1 MAVINLIAQE
11 QQIRRQLERKT
22 RLLGFGWLSVAGV
35 IGAGWASLL
44 LYGSS
49 LNAQR
54 AQVEA
59 QLTELR
65 PTLQQ
70 LRQTQAQLTALQP
83 LVETLQNAQKDTRRW
98 LQLFQH
104 FSQHTPQGCYLTGAE
119 LGKRADPKKPM
130 EITLKGIA
138 ENQQI
143 VGEFMLRL
151 NQHPE
156 LEKVRLDY
164 SQERALSEAVSAVE
178 FQVTAQVKGTAPQ
191 QTTEQQGGQGG
202 SQ

>member
-11 QQIRRQLERKT
+11 QQMRRQLERKT
-22 RLLGFGWLSVAGV
+22 RMLGFGWLTVAGV

-49 LNAQR
+49 INAQR

-59 QLTELR
+59 QLTQLR

-70 LRQTQAQLTALQP
+70 LKQTQAQLGALQP

-130 EITLKGIA
+130 EITLKGLA
-138 ENQQI
+138 ETQQL
-143 VGEFMLRL
+143 VGELMLRL

-156 LEKVRLDY
+156 LENVRLDY
-164 SQERALSEAVSAVE
+164 SQERALSELTSVVE
-178 FQVTAQVKGTAPQ
+178 FQITAQIKGTA
-191 QTTEQQGGQGG
+191 QTQSNPQGGQSG
-202 SQ
+202 S

>member
-1 MAVINLIAQE
+1 
-11 QQIRRQLERKT
+11 
-22 RLLGFGWLSVAGV
+22 
-35 IGAGWASLL
+35 
-44 LYGSS
+44 
-49 LNAQR
+49 
-54 AQVEA
+54 
-59 QLTELR
+59 
-65 PTLQQ
+65 
-70 LRQTQAQLTALQP
+70 
-83 LVETLQNAQKDTRRW
+83 

-138 ENQQI
+138 ENQQL
-143 VGEFMLRL
+143 VGELMLRL

-164 SQERALSEAVSAVE
+164 SQERALSETVAAVE
-178 FQVTAQVKGTAPQ
+178 FQITAQVKGTAP
-191 QTTEQQGGQGG
+191 TPDTAQQGGQGG

>member
-11 QQIRRQLERKT
+11 QQMRRQLERKT
-22 RLLGFGWLSVAGV
+22 RMLGFGWLTVAGI

-49 LNAQR
+49 INAQR

-59 QLTELR
+59 QLTQLR

-70 LRQTQAQLTALQP
+70 LKQTQAQLAALQP

-130 EITLKGIA
+130 EITLKGLA
-138 ENQQI
+138 ETQQI
-143 VGEFMLRL
+143 VGELMLRL

-156 LEKVRLDY
+156 LENVRLDY
-164 SQERALSEAVSAVE
+164 SQERALSELTSVVE
-178 FQVTAQVKGTAPQ
+178 FQITAQIKGTA
-191 QTTEQQGGQGG
+191 QTQSNPQGGQSG
-202 SQ
+202 S

>member
-11 QQIRRQLERKT
+11 QQMRRQLERKT
-22 RLLGFGWLSVAGV
+22 RLLGFGWLTVAGV

-59 QLTELR
+59 QLTQLR

-70 LRQTQAQLTALQP
+70 LRQAQAQLGALQP
-83 LVETLQNAQKDTRRW
+83 LVDTLQNAQKDTRRW

-130 EITLKGIA
+130 EITLKGLA
-138 ENQQI
+138 ETQQL
-143 VGEFMLRL
+143 VGELMLRL

-156 LEKVRLDY
+156 LENVRLDY
-164 SQERALSEAVSAVE
+164 SQERALSELTTVVE
-178 FQVTAQVKGTAPQ
+178 FQITAQIKGTA
-191 QTTEQQGGQGG
+191 QTQSNPQGGQSG
-202 SQ
+202 S

>member
-11 QQIRRQLERKT
+11 QQMRRQLERKT
-22 RLLGFGWLSVAGV
+22 RLLGFGWLTVAGI

-59 QLTELR
+59 QLTQLR

-70 LRQTQAQLTALQP
+70 LKQTQAQLAALQP

-130 EITLKGIA
+130 EITLKGLA
-138 ENQQI
+138 ETQQI
-143 VGEFMLRL
+143 VGELMLRL

-156 LEKVRLDY
+156 LENVRLDY
-164 SQERALSEAVSAVE
+164 SQERALSELTTVVE
-178 FQVTAQVKGTAPQ
+178 FQITAQIKGTA
-191 QTTEQQGGQGG
+191 QTQSNPQGGQSG
-202 SQ
+202 S

>member
-11 QQIRRQLERKT
+11 QQMRRQLERKT
-22 RLLGFGWLSVAGV
+22 RMLGFGWLTVAGI

-59 QLTELR
+59 QLTQLR

-70 LRQTQAQLTALQP
+70 LKQTQAQLGALQP

-130 EITLKGIA
+130 EITLKGLA
-138 ENQQI
+138 ETQQL
-143 VGEFMLRL
+143 VGELMLRL

-156 LEKVRLDY
+156 LENVRLDY
-164 SQERALSEAVSAVE
+164 SQERALSELTTVVE
-178 FQVTAQVKGTAPQ
+178 FQITAQIKGTA
-191 QTTEQQGGQGG
+191 QTQSNPQGGQSG
-202 SQ
+202 S

>member
-11 QQIRRQLERKT
+11 QQMRRQLERKT
-22 RLLGFGWLSVAGV
+22 RLMGFGWLTVAGV

-49 LNAQR
+49 INAQR

-59 QLTELR
+59 QLTQLR

-70 LRQTQAQLTALQP
+70 LRQAQAQLGALQP

-130 EITLKGIA
+130 EITLKGLA
-138 ENQQI
+138 ETQQL
-143 VGEFMLRL
+143 VGELMLRL

-156 LEKVRLDY
+156 LENVRLDY
-164 SQERALSEAVSAVE
+164 SQERALSELTTVVE
-178 FQVTAQVKGTAPQ
+178 FQITAQIKGTA
-191 QTTEQQGGQGG
+191 QTQSNPQGGQSG
-202 SQ
+202 S

>member
-11 QQIRRQLERKT
+11 QQMRRQLERKT
-22 RLLGFGWLSVAGV
+22 RLMGFGWLTVAGV

-49 LNAQR
+49 INAQR

-59 QLTELR
+59 QLTQLR

-70 LRQTQAQLTALQP
+70 LKQTQAQLAALQP
-83 LVETLQNAQKDTRRW
+83 LVDTLQNAQKDTRRW

-130 EITLKGIA
+130 EITLKGLA
-138 ENQQI
+138 ETQQL
-143 VGEFMLRL
+143 VGELMLRL

-156 LEKVRLDY
+156 LENVRLDY
-164 SQERALSEAVSAVE
+164 SQERALSELTSVVE
-178 FQVTAQVKGTAPQ
+178 FQITAQIKGTA
-191 QTTEQQGGQGG
+191 QTQSNPQGGQSG
-202 SQ
+202 S

>member
-11 QQIRRQLERKT
+11 QQMRRQLERKT
-22 RLLGFGWLSVAGV
+22 RMLGFGWLTVAGI

-44 LYGSS
+44 LYGNSI
-49 LNAQR
+49 NAQR

-70 LRQTQAQLTALQP
+70 LKQTQAQLAALQP
-83 LVETLQNAQKDTRRW
+83 LVSTLQNAQKDTRRW

-130 EITLKGIA
+130 EITLKGLA
-138 ENQQI
+138 ETQQI
-143 VGEFMLRL
+143 VGELMLRL

-156 LEKVRLDY
+156 LENVRLDY
-164 SQERALSEAVSAVE
+164 SQERALSELTTVVE
-178 FQVTAQVKGTAPQ
+178 FQITAQIKGTA
-191 QTTEQQGGQGG
+191 QTQSNPQGGQSG
-202 SQ
+202 S

>member
-11 QQIRRQLERKT
+11 QQMRRQLERKT
-22 RLLGFGWLSVAGV
+22 RMLGFGWLTVAGI
-35 IGAGWASLL
+35 IGAAWASLL

-59 QLTELR
+59 QLTQLR

-70 LRQTQAQLTALQP
+70 LRQAQAQLGALQP

-130 EITLKGIA
+130 EITLKGLA
-138 ENQQI
+138 ETQQL
-143 VGEFMLRL
+143 VGELMLRL

-156 LEKVRLDY
+156 LENVRLDY
-164 SQERALSEAVSAVE
+164 SQERALSELTSVVE
-178 FQVTAQVKGTAPQ
+178 FQITAQIKGTA
-191 QTTEQQGGQGG
+191 QTQSNPQGGQSG
-202 SQ
+202 S

>member
-11 QQIRRQLERKT
+11 QQMRRQLQRKT
-22 RLLGFGWLSVAGV
+22 RLLGFGWLTVAGI

-49 LNAQR
+49 INAQR
-54 AQVEA
+54 ARVEA

-70 LRQTQAQLTALQP
+70 LKQTQAQLAALQP
-83 LVETLQNAQKDTRRW
+83 LVSTLQNAQKDTRRW

-119 LGKRADPKKPM
+119 LGKRTDPKKPM
-130 EITLKGIA
+130 EITLKGLA
-138 ENQQI
+138 ETQQL
-143 VGEFMLRL
+143 VGELMLRL

-156 LEKVRLDY
+156 LENVRLDY
-164 SQERALSEAVSAVE
+164 SQERALSELTTVVE
-178 FQVTAQVKGTAPQ
+178 FQITAQIKGTA
-191 QTTEQQGGQGG
+191 QTQSNPQGGQGG
-202 SQ
+202 S

>member
-11 QQIRRQLERKT
+11 QQMRRQLERKT
-22 RLLGFGWLSVAGV
+22 RMLGFGWLTVAGI

-59 QLTELR
+59 QLTQLR

-70 LRQTQAQLTALQP
+70 LKQTQAQLGALQP

-130 EITLKGIA
+130 EITLKGLA
-138 ENQQI
+138 ETQQL
-143 VGEFMLRL
+143 VGELMLRL

-156 LEKVRLDY
+156 LENVRLDY
-164 SQERALSEAVSAVE
+164 SQERALSELTSVVE
-178 FQVTAQVKGTAPQ
+178 FQITAQIKGTA
-191 QTTEQQGGQGG
+191 QTQSNPQGGQSG
-202 SQ
+202 S

>member
-11 QQIRRQLERKT
+11 QQMRRQLERKT
-22 RLLGFGWLSVAGV
+22 RMLGFGWLTVAGV

-59 QLTELR
+59 QLTQLR

-70 LRQTQAQLTALQP
+70 LRQAQAQLGALQP

-130 EITLKGIA
+130 EITLKGLA
-138 ENQQI
+138 ETQQI
-143 VGEFMLRL
+143 VGELMLRL

-156 LEKVRLDY
+156 LENVRLDY
-164 SQERALSEAVSAVE
+164 SQERALSELTSVVE
-178 FQVTAQVKGTAPQ
+178 FQITAQIKGTA
-191 QTTEQQGGQGG
+191 QTQSNPQGGQSG
-202 SQ
+202 S

>member
-11 QQIRRQLERKT
+11 QQMRRQLERKT
-22 RLLGFGWLSVAGV
+22 RMLGFGWLTVAGV

-49 LNAQR
+49 INAQR

-59 QLTELR
+59 QLTQLR

-70 LRQTQAQLTALQP
+70 LKQTQAQLAALQP

-130 EITLKGIA
+130 EITLKGLA
-138 ENQQI
+138 ETQQL
-143 VGEFMLRL
+143 VGELMLRL

-156 LEKVRLDY
+156 LENVRLDY
-164 SQERALSEAVSAVE
+164 SQERALSELTSVVE
-178 FQVTAQVKGTAPQ
+178 FQITAQIKGTA
-191 QTTEQQGGQGG
+191 QTQSNPQGGQSG
-202 SQ
+202 S

>member
-11 QQIRRQLERKT
+11 QQMRRQLERKT

-44 LYGSS
+44 LYGNSI
-49 LNAQR
+49 NAQR

-70 LRQTQAQLTALQP
+70 LKQTQAQLAALQP

-104 FSQHTPQGCYLTGAE
+104 FSQHTPQGCYLIGAE

-130 EITLKGIA
+130 EITLKGLA
-138 ENQQI
+138 ETQQL
-143 VGEFMLRL
+143 VGELMLRL

-156 LEKVRLDY
+156 LENVRLDY
-164 SQERALSEAVSAVE
+164 SQERALSELTTVVE
-178 FQVTAQVKGTAPQ
+178 FQITAQIKGTA
-191 QTTEQQGGQGG
+191 QTQSNPQGGQGG
-202 SQ
+202 S

>member
-11 QQIRRQLERKT
+11 QQMRRQLERKT

-44 LYGSS
+44 LYGNSI
-49 LNAQR
+49 NAQR

-70 LRQTQAQLTALQP
+70 LKQTQAQLAALQP

-104 FSQHTPQGCYLTGAE
+104 FSQHTPQGCYLIGAE

-130 EITLKGIA
+130 EVVLRGTADKQ
-138 ENQQI
+138 ET
-143 VGEFMLRL
+143 VGELMLRL
-151 NQHPE
+151 NQHPD
-156 LEKVRLDY
+156 LEKVRLDF
-164 SQERALSEAVSAVE
+164 SQERTLGETQSAFD
-178 FQVTAQVKGTAPQ
+178 FQITAEIKGTAI
-191 QTTEQQGGQGG
+191 QTKEEKKDGGQ
-202 SQ
+202 Q

>member
-11 QQIRRQLERKT
+11 QQMRRQLERKT
-22 RLLGFGWLSVAGV
+22 RMLGFGWLTVAGV

-59 QLTELR
+59 QLTQLR

-70 LRQTQAQLTALQP
+70 LKQTQAQLGALQP

-130 EITLKGIA
+130 EITLKGLA
-138 ENQQI
+138 ETQQI
-143 VGEFMLRL
+143 VGELMLRL

-156 LEKVRLDY
+156 LENVRLDY
-164 SQERALSEAVSAVE
+164 SQERALSELTTVVE
-178 FQVTAQVKGTAPQ
+178 FQITAQIKGTA
-191 QTTEQQGGQGG
+191 QTQSNPQGGQSG
-202 SQ
+202 S

>member
-11 QQIRRQLERKT
+11 QQMRRQLERKT
-22 RLLGFGWLSVAGV
+22 RLLGFGWLTVAGV

-49 LNAQR
+49 INAQR

-59 QLTELR
+59 QLTQLR

-70 LRQTQAQLTALQP
+70 LKQTQAQLAALQP
-83 LVETLQNAQKDTRRW
+83 LVDTLQNAQKDTRRW

-130 EITLKGIA
+130 EITLKGLA
-138 ENQQI
+138 ETQQL
-143 VGEFMLRL
+143 VGELMLRL

-156 LEKVRLDY
+156 LENVRLDY
-164 SQERALSEAVSAVE
+164 SQERALSELTSVVE
-178 FQVTAQVKGTAPQ
+178 FQITAQIKGTA
-191 QTTEQQGGQGG
+191 QTQSNPQGGQSG
-202 SQ
+202 S

>member
-11 QQIRRQLERKT
+11 QQMRRQLERKT
-22 RLLGFGWLSVAGV
+22 RMLGFGWLTVAGV

-49 LNAQR
+49 INAQR

-59 QLTELR
+59 QLTQLR

-70 LRQTQAQLTALQP
+70 LRQTQAQLGALQP
-83 LVETLQNAQKDTRRW
+83 LVDTLQNAQKDTRRW

-119 LGKRADPKKPM
+119 LGKRADPKKPL
-130 EITLKGIA
+130 EITLKGLA
-138 ENQQI
+138 ETQQL

-156 LEKVRLDY
+156 LENVRLDY
-164 SQERALSEAVSAVE
+164 SQERALSELTTVVE
-178 FQVTAQVKGTAPQ
+178 FQITAHIKGTAQTQSNPQ
-191 QTTEQQGGQGG
+191 
-202 SQ
+202 

>member
-11 QQIRRQLERKT
+11 QQMRRQLERKT
-22 RLLGFGWLSVAGV
+22 RMLGFGWLTVAGI

-44 LYGSS
+44 LYGNSI
-49 LNAQR
+49 NAQR

-70 LRQTQAQLTALQP
+70 LKQTQAQLAALQP
-83 LVETLQNAQKDTRRW
+83 LVSTLQNAQKDTRRW

-130 EITLKGIA
+130 EITLKGLA
-138 ENQQI
+138 ETQQL
-143 VGEFMLRL
+143 VGELMLRL

-156 LEKVRLDY
+156 LENVRLDY
-164 SQERALSEAVSAVE
+164 SQERALSELTSVVE
-178 FQVTAQVKGTAPQ
+178 FQITAQIKGTA
-191 QTTEQQGGQGG
+191 QTQSNPQGGQGG
-202 SQ
+202 S

>member
-11 QQIRRQLERKT
+11 QQMRRQLERKT
-22 RLLGFGWLSVAGV
+22 RMLGFGWLTVAGI

-59 QLTELR
+59 QLTQLR

-70 LRQTQAQLTALQP
+70 LRQAQAQLGALQP

-104 FSQHTPQGCYLTGAE
+104 FSQHTPAGVLPHRRGTRQARRPQKAAGDHAQGDCRNPTN
-119 LGKRADPKKPM
+119 RRR
-130 EITLKGIA
+130 
-138 ENQQI
+138 
-143 VGEFMLRL
+143 V
-151 NQHPE
+151 H
-156 LEKVRLDY
+156 
-164 SQERALSEAVSAVE
+164 
-178 FQVTAQVKGTAPQ
+178 APP
-191 QTTEQQGGQGG
+191 
-202 SQ
+202 

>member
-11 QQIRRQLERKT
+11 QQMRRQLERKT
-22 RLLGFGWLSVAGV
+22 RLLGFGWLTVAGV

-49 LNAQR
+49 INAQR

-59 QLTELR
+59 QLTQLR

-70 LRQTQAQLTALQP
+70 LRQAQAQLGALQP

-130 EITLKGIA
+130 EITLKGLA
-138 ENQQI
+138 ETQQL
-143 VGEFMLRL
+143 VGELMLRL

-156 LEKVRLDY
+156 LENVRLDY
-164 SQERALSEAVSAVE
+164 SQERALSELTTVVE
-178 FQVTAQVKGTAPQ
+178 FQITAQIKGTA
-191 QTTEQQGGQGG
+191 QTQSNPQGGQSG
-202 SQ
+202 S

>member
-11 QQIRRQLERKT
+11 QQMRRQLERKT
-22 RLLGFGWLSVAGV
+22 RLLGFGWLTVAGV

-59 QLTELR
+59 QLTQLR

-70 LRQTQAQLTALQP
+70 LKQTQAQLAALQP

-130 EITLKGIA
+130 EITLKGLA
-138 ENQQI
+138 ETQQI
-143 VGEFMLRL
+143 VGELMLRL

-156 LEKVRLDY
+156 LENVRLDY
-164 SQERALSEAVSAVE
+164 SQERALSELTTVVE
-178 FQVTAQVKGTAPQ
+178 FQITAQIKGTA
-191 QTTEQQGGQGG
+191 QTQSNPQGGQSG
-202 SQ
+202 S

>member
-11 QQIRRQLERKT
+11 QQMRRQLERKT
-22 RLLGFGWLSVAGV
+22 RMLGFGWLTVAGI
-35 IGAGWASLL
+35 IGAAWASLL

-49 LNAQR
+49 INAQR

-59 QLTELR
+59 KLTQLR

-70 LRQTQAQLTALQP
+70 LKQTQAQLGALQP

-130 EITLKGIA
+130 EITLKGLA
-138 ENQQI
+138 ETQQI

-156 LEKVRLDY
+156 LENVRLDY
-164 SQERALSEAVSAVE
+164 SQERALSELTTVVE
-178 FQVTAQVKGTAPQ
+178 FQITAQIKGTA
-191 QTTEQQGGQGG
+191 QTQSNPQGGQSG
-202 SQ
+202 S

>member
-11 QQIRRQLERKT
+11 QQMRRQLERKT
-22 RLLGFGWLSVAGV
+22 RMLGFGWLTVAGV

-59 QLTELR
+59 QLTQLR

-70 LRQTQAQLTALQP
+70 LRQAQAQLGALQP

-130 EITLKGIA
+130 EITLKGLA
-138 ENQQI
+138 ETQQL
-143 VGEFMLRL
+143 VGELMLRL

-156 LEKVRLDY
+156 LENVRLDY
-164 SQERALSEAVSAVE
+164 SQERALSELTTVVE
-178 FQVTAQVKGTAPQ
+178 FQITAQIKGTA
-191 QTTEQQGGQGG
+191 QTQSNPQGGQSG
-202 SQ
+202 S

>member
-22 RLLGFGWLSVAGV
+22 RVLGFSWLSVAGV

-59 QLTELR
+59 QLAQLR
-65 PTLQQ
+65 PTTQQ
-70 LRQTQAQLTALQP
+70 LKQTQAQLGALQP
-83 LVETLQNAQKDTRRW
+83 LIDTLQNARKDTGRW
-98 LQLFQH
+98 QKLFQH

-130 EITLKGIA
+130 EITLRGIA
-138 ENQQI
+138 ETQQI

-156 LEKVRLDY
+156 LEQVRLDY
-164 SQERALSEAVSAVE
+164 SQERALSELTTAVE
-178 FQVTAQVKGTAPQ
+178 FQITAQIKGTAPPQ
-191 QTTEQQGGQGG
+191 SSGQGGQSG
-202 SQ
+202 S

>member
-11 QQIRRQLERKT
+11 QQMRRQLERKT
-22 RLLGFGWLSVAGV
+22 RMLGFGWLTVAGI

-59 QLTELR
+59 QLTQLR

-70 LRQTQAQLTALQP
+70 LKQTQAQLAALQP

-130 EITLKGIA
+130 EITLKGLA
-138 ENQQI
+138 ETQQI
-143 VGEFMLRL
+143 VGELMLRL

-156 LEKVRLDY
+156 LENVRLDY
-164 SQERALSEAVSAVE
+164 SQERALSELTTVVE
-178 FQVTAQVKGTAPQ
+178 FQITAQIKGTA
-191 QTTEQQGGQGG
+191 QTQSNPQGGQSG
-202 SQ
+202 S

>member
-11 QQIRRQLERKT
+11 QQMRRQLERKT
-22 RLLGFGWLSVAGV
+22 RMLGFGWLTVAGV

-49 LNAQR
+49 INAQR

-59 QLTELR
+59 QLTQLR

-70 LRQTQAQLTALQP
+70 LKQTQAQLGALQP

-130 EITLKGIA
+130 EITLKGLA
-138 ENQQI
+138 ETQQI
-143 VGEFMLRL
+143 VGELMLRL

-156 LEKVRLDY
+156 LENVRLDY
-164 SQERALSEAVSAVE
+164 SQERALSELTTVVE
-178 FQVTAQVKGTAPQ
+178 FQITAQIKGTA
-191 QTTEQQGGQGG
+191 QTQSNPQGGQSG
-202 SQ
+202 S

>member
-11 QQIRRQLERKT
+11 QQMRRQLERKT
-22 RLLGFGWLSVAGV
+22 RLLGFGWLTVAGI

-44 LYGSS
+44 LYGNSI
-49 LNAQR
+49 NAQR

-70 LRQTQAQLTALQP
+70 LKQTQAQLAALQP
-83 LVETLQNAQKDTRRW
+83 LVSTLQNAQKDTRRW

-130 EITLKGIA
+130 EITLKGLA
-138 ENQQI
+138 ETQQI
-143 VGEFMLRL
+143 VGELMLRL

-156 LEKVRLDY
+156 LENVRLDY
-164 SQERALSEAVSAVE
+164 SQERALSELTTVVE
-178 FQVTAQVKGTAPQ
+178 FQITAQIKGTA
-191 QTTEQQGGQGG
+191 QTQSNPQGGQSG
-202 SQ
+202 S